1 MGDAVAIGDLS
12 CITSCE
18 SWSWGGWNPVCVGKR
33 GSERESG
40 EGGEEEMR
48 KRKEEGVKEGGRE
61 YQMTSTSSI

>member
-18 SWSWGGWNPVCVGKR
+18 SWSWGV
-33 GSERESG
+33 ESG
-40 EGGEEEMR
+40 VCWKERKREGERGGGEEMR

>member
-18 SWSWGGWNPVCVGKR
+18 SWSLGGGWNPVCVGKR
-33 GSERESG
+33 GSESESG
-40 EGGEEEMR
+40 EGGEEMR